1 MPIDFSLLTKIA
13 EAISNLV
20 ESASKA
26 KAEKRD
32 RLKNALKAVLTA
44 ALDTKHYLSTQRGG
58 IYHDQKEETRLS
70 GLWRD
75 ASVEI
80 NEFDDTL
87 SDLCLKEAEYW
98 ADPPEWNFR
107 EINNAKR
114 ILQVITDRIKI
125 LMD

>member
-1 MPIDFSLLTKIA
+1 MPIDLSLLTKIA
-13 EAISNLV
+13 ESIADLV

-26 KAEKRD
+26 KAEKRE
-32 RLKNALKAVLTA
+32 RLKTALKAVLTA
-44 ALDTKHYLSTQRGG
+44 ALDTKRYLSTQKNG
-58 IYHDQKEETRLS
+58 IYHDQEEETNLS

-75 ASVEI
+75 ASVDI

-87 SDLCLKEAEYW
+87 SDLCLNEAEYW

-114 ILQVITDRIKI
+114 ILQVITYRIKL